1 LGAVVAE
8 FVSVARLDDVAPGR
22 SKVVTVRGVDVALF
36 NVNGTIY
43 AIDNLC
49 PHEGGPLATGKVLG
63 TVVTCPWHRWRFDLA
78 TGRSPVN
85 PALGVRV
92 YRVKLEGRDIL
103 IELDGTEGGPIWG

>member
-1 LGAVVAE
+1 VAQ
-8 FVSVARLDDVAPGR
+8 FVSVAQIGDVGPGR
-22 SKVVTVRGVDVALF
+22 SKVVTVGGVDIALF

-85 PALGVRV
+85 PAVGVRV
-92 YRVKLEGRDIL
+92 SRVKLEGREIL